1 MPEEGMLFETNFRD
15 GKIQRH
21 LEVYEARTTATDMHY
36 YCKIDNDME
45 VSLLKNEKGQWID
58 VEEYAPT
65 DLSKIIGPLIDKHI
79 G

>member
-1 MPEEGMLFETNFRD
+1 
-15 GKIQRH
+15 
-21 LEVYEARTTATDMHY
+21 MHY

-45 VSLLKNEKGQWID
+45 VSLLKNEQGQWID

-65 DLSKIIGPLIDKHI
+65 DLSKIIGPLIDKHT